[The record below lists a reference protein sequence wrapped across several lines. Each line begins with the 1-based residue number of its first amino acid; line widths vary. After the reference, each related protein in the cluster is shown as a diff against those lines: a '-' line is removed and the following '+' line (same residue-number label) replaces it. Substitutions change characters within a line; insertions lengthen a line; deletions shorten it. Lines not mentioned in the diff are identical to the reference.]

1 MQQPWAMKRDMRSP
15 CYTTICCE

>member
-1 MQQPWAMKRDMRSP
+1 MKRDMRSP